1 MVLILLGFPMSA
13 IVSPEVN
20 QSLWLFG
27 AIFLAGFGLPIP
39 MAPALLA
46 IGAMVGVGH
55 LNPIAALLL
64 PALFFVPGDA
74 LWFLLGR
81 RFGQGILHV
90 VCRFTLERDTC
101 IRATQDRFA
110 KYGLRTLIVAR
121 FVPGLAT
128 LASPMAGAVR
138 NPFVQFLPYEF
149 GGALLY
155 TVAYTVLGW
164 VFANQLGVIVQV
176 LEDAGVRLTVAV
188 VVLILVY
195 AGAKLAMRWWLIRQ
209 MHTIAIEAGAIPRD
223 HQPLIV
229 DLRGRNDLAADPFEI
244 PGAHRWRMEEL
255 MKETEGMPRDRMIIL
270 LCACPNDATSTRAA
284 LALRRGGFRN
294 ARPLRGG
301 MKGWRAAGL
310 PVEPAAAAA
319 ASFPVPAVVPA

>member
-1 MVLILLGFPMSA
+1 MSA
-13 IVSPEVN
+13 IVSPDAN
-20 QSLWLFG
+20 QSLLLFG
-27 AIFLAGFGLPIP
+27 AIILAGFGLPIP

-55 LNPIAALLL
+55 LNPVAALLL
-64 PALFFVPGDA
+64 PALFLVPGDA
-74 LWFLLGR
+74 LWFFLGR
-81 RFGQGILHV
+81 RYGQGILHV

-121 FVPGLAT
+121 FVPGLST

-176 LEDAGVRLTVAV
+176 LEDAGVRLTVAMA
-188 VVLILVY
+188 VLILVY

-209 MHTIAIEAGAIPRD
+209 MRTIAIEPGEVPRE
-223 HQPLIV
+223 PESLIV
-229 DLRGRNDLAADPFEI
+229 DLRGRNDLAADPFVI

-255 MKETEGMPRDRMIIL
+255 LAAVEPMPRERLIIL

-284 LALRRGGFRN
+284 LALRRKGFRH

-301 MKGWRAAGL
+301 LKAWRAAGL
-310 PVEPAAAAA
+310 PVKPAAPATP
-319 ASFPVPAVVPA
+319 SVPVPAAIPA